1 MLCAYTALIDN
12 KPLQKEFERFYI
24 DNRRLGMGK
33 AYELLGDIS
42 MSEDALSEAF
52 LRLAKCFQKV
62 HSLPYHKLQ
71 AYFVIIV
78 RNVSVDLLRK
88 QSRTEEVSFSEE
100 HFAAEQTDELP
111 DSDSGVLARCIG
123 MLGDTDREILYLR
136 FELELDYDEISRA
149 LGISV
154 DAARHR
160 VHHARQRL
168 KALLEEGRG
177 NEG

>member
-1 MLCAYTALIDN
+1 MLSAYMAMIDDKALCC
-12 KPLQKEFERFYI
+12 EFEKFYY
-24 DNRRLGMGK
+24 DNRRLGMSK

-42 MSEDALSEAF
+42 MAEDALSEAF
-52 LRLAKCFQKV
+52 FRLAKCFQKV
-62 HSLPYHKLQ
+62 HDLPSHKLQ

-88 QSRTEEVSFSEE
+88 ESRTEEVSFSEE
-100 HFAAEQTDELP
+100 CFGDAQTEELS
-111 DSDSGVLARCIG
+111 DSDSSVLAQCISR
-123 MLGDTDREILYLR
+123 LSDTDREILYLR
-136 FELELDYDEISRA
+136 FELELDYDEIART

-160 VHHARQRL
+160 IHYARHKL
-168 KALLEEGRG
+168 KALLEEGSE

>member
-1 MLCAYTALIDN
+1 MLSAYMAMIDDKALCS
-12 KPLQKEFERFYI
+12 EFERFYY
-24 DNRRLGMGK
+24 DNRRLGMSK

-52 LRLAKCFQKV
+52 FRLAKCFQKV
-62 HSLPYHKLQ
+62 HGLPSHKLQ

-88 QSRTEEVSFSEE
+88 QSRTNEISFSEKY
-100 HFAAEQTDELP
+100 FPDAQQDELP
-111 DSDSGVLARCIG
+111 DSDSGTLAHCIG
-123 MLGDTDREILYLR
+123 LLGDTDREILYLK
-136 FELELDYDEISRA
+136 FELELDYAEIART

-160 VHHARQRL
+160 VQHARRKL
-168 KALLEEGRG
+168 RELLEEGQE
-177 NEG
+177 NE